1 MNSERWCELFCEH
14 LRVLNYSE
22 RTVYGYGLE
31 VRSFCEFLAERDV
44 YEPTGI
50 QREDVTAYQ
59 LALHQSR
66 KDDGETADG
75 FNPSSKIGV
84 VLSFLRFLYEKSFV
98 LADPGRYVKGPRRP
112 DSLPPD
118 VPDEEQVLR
127 LLEAPNTSKPEG

>member
-31 VRSFCEFLAERDV
+31 VQSFCEFLAERDV

-59 LALHQSR
+59 LLLHQSR
-66 KDDGETADG
+66 KDDGKSLTASTPIFKDW
-75 FNPSSKIGV
+75 SCSLVLKILV
-84 VLSFLRFLYEKSFV
+84 
-98 LADPGRYVKGPRRP
+98 
-112 DSLPPD
+112 
-118 VPDEEQVLR
+118 
-127 LLEAPNTSKPEG
+127 